1 MWVHQFSKPRHHAVR
16 AGAAK
21 VATSTIGFPA
31 GSKPREQQAT
41 PNRQREEH
49 PNVSPESAQ

>member
-1 MWVHQFSKPRHHAVR
+1 MYVHLFSKPRHRAVR

-21 VATSTIGFPA
+21 VATSTNGFSA
-31 GSKPREQQAT
+31 GSKPRGQQAT

-49 PNVSPESAQ
+49 PDVSPESAQ